1 MSESNQI
8 DMNSLH
14 NTVLR
19 ETENDSLL
27 EIKPNFY
34 QNLSDFIGNL
44 RKQEF
49 DDVENKIKDTM
60 IEMVTELTSLLIHI
74 RLEKISNSDD
84 FDISYLL
91 DEEKFILDSLDEQ
104 NERTEMILSATINGK
119 SKFLE
124 SLAENHKIK
133 KVVIRFLDNVDEI
146 VGADLEKYGPFKAED
161 IATIPYENAQALIA
175 KNIATKVRWSIF
187 FKICTYNFIAKNIA
201 TKVRWED

>member
-8 DMNSLH
+8 DINSLH
-14 NTVLR
+14 HTVLL

-34 QNLSDFIGNL
+34 RNLSDFIGNL

-49 DDVENKIKDTM
+49 DGVENKIKDTM
-60 IEMVTELTSLLIHI
+60 IEMATELTSLLIHI
-74 RLEKISNSDD
+74 RLEKSSNADN
-84 FDISYLL
+84 FDISHLL
-91 DEEKFILDSLDEQ
+91 DEEKFILDSHEEQ
-104 NERTEMILSATINGK
+104 NERIEMILSATISGK

-133 KVVIRFLDNVDEI
+133 KVVIRFRSDVDEI
-146 VGADLEKYGPFKAED
+146 IGADLERYGPFKVED

-175 KNIATKVRWSIF
+175 KKIAI
-187 FKICTYNFIAKNIA
+187 
-201 TKVRWED
+201 KVRWED

>member
-8 DMNSLH
+8 DINTLH
-14 NTVLR
+14 NTILR

-34 QNLSDFIGNL
+34 RNLSDFIGNL

-49 DDVENKIKDTM
+49 DGVENKIKDAM
-60 IEMVTELTSLLIHI
+60 IEMASELTSLLIHI

-91 DEEKFILDSLDEQ
+91 DEEKFILDSHEEQ

-133 KVVIRFLDNVDEI
+133 KVVIRFLSEVDEI
-146 VGADLEKYGPFKAED
+146 IGADLEKYGPFKIED

-175 KNIATKVRWSIF
+175 KNIATKVRW
-187 FKICTYNFIAKNIA
+187 
-201 TKVRWED
+201 ED

>member
-1 MSESNQI
+1 MSESDQI
-8 DMNSLH
+8 DIDSLH
-14 NTVLR
+14 RTVLR

-34 QNLSDFIGNL
+34 RSLSDFIGNL

-49 DDVENKIKDTM
+49 DGVENKIKDTM
-60 IEMVTELTSLLIHI
+60 IEMATELTSLLIHI

-84 FDISYLL
+84 FDISHLL
-91 DEEKFILDSLDEQ
+91 DEEKFILDSQEEQ

-124 SLAENHKIK
+124 LLAENHKIK
-133 KVVIRFLDNVDEI
+133 KVVIRFLSEVDEI
-146 VGADLEKYGPFKAED
+146 VGADLEKYGPFQAED

-175 KNIATKVRWSIF
+175 KNIATKVRW
-187 FKICTYNFIAKNIA
+187 
-201 TKVRWED
+201 ED

>member
-8 DMNSLH
+8 DINSLH

-27 EIKPNFY
+27 EINPNFY
-34 QNLSDFIGNL
+34 RFLSDFIGNL

-49 DDVENKIKDTM
+49 DGVENKIKDTM
-60 IEMVTELTSLLIHI
+60 IELASELTSLLIHI

-84 FDISYLL
+84 FEISLLL
-91 DEEKFILDSLDEQ
+91 DEEKFILDSQEEQ

-124 SLAENHKIK
+124 SLAENHKTK
-133 KVVIRFLDNVDEI
+133 KIVIRFLHEVDEI
-146 VGADLEKYGPFKAED
+146 VGADLEKYGPFKTED

-175 KNIATKVRWSIF
+175 KNVATKVHL
-187 FKICTYNFIAKNIA
+187 
-201 TKVRWED
+201 ED